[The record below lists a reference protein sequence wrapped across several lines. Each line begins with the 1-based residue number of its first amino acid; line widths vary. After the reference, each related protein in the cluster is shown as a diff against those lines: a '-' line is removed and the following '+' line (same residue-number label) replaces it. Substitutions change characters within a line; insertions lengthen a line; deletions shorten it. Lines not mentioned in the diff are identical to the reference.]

1 MEKWKINSETATAVT
16 RLAVALAVSVG
27 AMFGFDVDGD
37 GIENAVLAVAS
48 VAVMAWVWWRNNNVT
63 LAAQEAERV
72 LRAIKG
78 GSSETATI
86 GEVDR
91 NGDR

>member
-37 GIENAVLAVAS
+37 GIENVVLAVAS
-48 VAVMAWVWWRNNNVT
+48 VAVM
-63 LAAQEAERV
+63 
-72 LRAIKG
+72 G
-78 GSSETATI
+78 
-86 GEVDR
+86 
-91 NGDR
+91 

>member
-1 MEKWKINSETATAVT
+1 MEKWKINSETATAVA

-63 LAAQEAERV
+63 LAAQEAGRV

-78 GSSETATI
+78 GSSATETVE
-86 GEVDR
+86 EVDR
-91 NGDR
+91 DGDR